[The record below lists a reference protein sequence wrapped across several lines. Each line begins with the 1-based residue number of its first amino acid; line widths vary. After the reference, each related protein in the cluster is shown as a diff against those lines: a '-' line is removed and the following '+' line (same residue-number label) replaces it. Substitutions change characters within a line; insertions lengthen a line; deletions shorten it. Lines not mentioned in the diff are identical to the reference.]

1 MRFIIQ
7 CSHIAI
13 HSGIYPFIHSFSKY
27 HAQLGFSSGLDAGS
41 TRATGNS
48 HGPHLEHLL
57 VIRTVNQ
64 SI

>member
-27 HAQLGFSSGLDAGS
+27 RAQLGLSSGLDAGS
-41 TRATGNS
+41 TRASRKLTWPSYRAPSCN
-48 HGPHLEHLL
+48 
-57 VIRTVNQ
+57 
-64 SI
+64 